1 MTAKACGARRVPRRV
16 EGDGQRRIAR
26 CRGLARRGAE
36 QLVLVISDAA
46 PRAPQHAVRR
56 RQPLERWPFDL
67 HGQQRR
73 DRDRADRHR
82 EHRDRQHEQQDER
95 DDRQRKPPFTP
106 TAGIVENR
114 ILGHWRHSG
123 ARHARRSMARSR
135 RQNDKPFML
144 TTPIASPIRLR
155 ATITRPLQHDAVE
168 RLAPPRQGDCPFS
181 LRSAIQRLK
190 RSKSCCPA
198 SRPLP
203 APDARPPRPPA
214 RRSGRS
220 RDGSRPIAASHRAA
234 RSPPAV
240 PRA

>member
-1 MTAKACGARRVPRRV
+1 MTAKARGARRVPGGV

-26 CRGLARRGAE
+26 CRGLACRSAE
-36 QLVLVISDAA
+36 QLVLIISDAA
-46 PRAPQHAVRR
+46 PRASQHAVRR
-56 RQPLERWPFDL
+56 RQPLQRRTLDL

-73 DRDRADRHR
+73 DRHRADRHR

-135 RQNDKPFML
+135 RQNDKPFMQPA
-144 TTPIASPIRLR
+144 PIASSIRLR
-155 ATITRPLQHDAVE
+155 ATITRLLQHDALE

-181 LRSAIQRLK
+181 LHARDPRPQTVRIVLPRVS
-190 RSKSCCPA
+190 PA
-198 SRPLP
+198 SSARCASAASSSAKVWPISGRI
-203 APDARPPRPPA
+203 APD
-214 RRSGRS
+214 RS
-220 RDGSRPIAASHRAA
+220 IA
-234 RSPPAV
+234 
-240 PRA
+240 